1 MESFVPLFTTA
12 KGLFIMLLFFGG
24 SIFVHELGHYLAAK
38 WRKLKIERFS
48 IGFGP
53 RLFGWKNKDGV
64 DFRISLLPLGGYVA
78 LPQLADMGRLEGG
91 QDEEEDKLPPISYA
105 DKVIVA
111 VAGAVFNV
119 IFALGMGLILWGVG
133 QPTTEGQETTTIGY
147 VMDTIMIDED
157 VTEKG
162 PAFVAGLQPGDI
174 VKTID
179 GKGIRN
185 FMEIQHAVV
194 TGSGRD
200 KDKNPKAIFEVQR
213 GNETLELEVFPKL
226 TLINEKSGDRIR
238 QIGIAPASYTVS
250 SLVEGSAA
258 QKAGLQIDDRILSIN
273 GKPSYSTMILRDT
286 LEDHGFEPVTIGIE
300 REGKPMDLIMEPM
313 HAAEKKTTVA
323 IIVPLDPEP
332 VTFHFLP
339 KYPEPQT
346 EIPKSNAKAQW
357 LLYKVEG
364 KLSEGHTFEPFI
376 GDSLA
381 EIGSE
386 KISTLDQIQNAL
398 PEHPLPEPIILTL
411 SSNDKLKSLKLP
423 EDTKLTVTPTP
434 IRPLLGLGLGGT
446 VDIRHDP
453 ITQIKYHIRTT
464 IQVLKALLNRNSDIG
479 VEQLSGPIGIGRVF
493 HKYADI
499 DFRLVMVFAVLLNIN
514 LAILNLLPIPVLDGG
529 HILFATIAKL
539 RKDGLPIQFIV
550 RIQTAFVLLLFSM
563 MIYVGV
569 YDSLRWMGDND
580 ADNQYEIRKE
590 LYFQKAIITSPPK
603 KVNNPDTIPEQP

>member
-1 MESFVPLFTTA
+1 
-12 KGLFIMLLFFGG
+12 MLLFFGG

-91 QDEEEDKLPPISYA
+91 QDDEDEDKLPPITYA

-119 IFALGMGLILWGVG
+119 IFALTMGLILWGVG

-147 VMDTIMIDED
+147 VSDTIMTDVD
-157 VTEKG
+157 VTEEG

-174 VKTID
+174 VKSID
-179 GKGIRN
+179 GKNVRN
-185 FMEIQHAVV
+185 FMEIQHAIV
-194 TGSGRD
+194 TGAGRD
-200 KDKNPKAIFEVQR
+200 KDQNPKAVFEVQR
-213 GNETLELEVFPKL
+213 GNETLEIEVYPKL
-226 TLINEKSGDRIR
+226 TLINKKSGDRIR
-238 QIGIAPASYTVS
+238 QIGISPASHEVS
-250 SLVEGSAA
+250 VLVEGSAA
-258 QKAGLQIDDRILSIN
+258 EKAGLQKGDRILSIN
-273 GKPSYSTMILRDT
+273 GKPSYSTMTLRDA
-286 LEDHGFEPVTIGIE
+286 LEDHGYERVTLGIE
-300 REGKPMDLIMEPM
+300 RQGKPMDLHMEPM

-323 IIVPLDPEP
+323 IQVPLKPEP

-346 EIPKSNAKAQW
+346 KLPSPETKAQW
-357 LLYKVEG
+357 LLYEIKG
-364 KLSEGHTFEPFI
+364 DLSEGHPFKPFI
-376 GDSLA
+376 GDSLV

-386 KISTLDQIQNAL
+386 KISSLDQIQNAFSQ
-398 PEHPLPEPIILTL
+398 HPLAEPVTLTL

-423 EDTKLTVTPTP
+423 KDTKLTVTPTSL
-434 IRPLLGLGLGGT
+434 RPLLGLQLGGT

-453 ITQIKYHIRTT
+453 FTQIKYHIRTT

-479 VEQLSGPIGIGRVF
+479 IEQLSGPIGIRRVF

-529 HILFATIAKL
+529 HILFATIAKI
-539 RKDGLPIQFIV
+539 RTNGLPIQFIV

-569 YDSLRWMGDND
+569 YDSLRWMGDHDEENR
-580 ADNQYEIRKE
+580 YEIRKE
-590 LYFQKAIITSPPK
+590 LFFQKTIITSPPEK
-603 KVNNPDTIPEQP
+603 TNPPDSTPVPQ